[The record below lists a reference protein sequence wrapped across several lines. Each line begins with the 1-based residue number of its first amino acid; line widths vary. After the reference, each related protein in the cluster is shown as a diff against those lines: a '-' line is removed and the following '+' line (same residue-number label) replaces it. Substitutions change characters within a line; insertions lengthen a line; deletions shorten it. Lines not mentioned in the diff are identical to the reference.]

1 MALAGGGEAEGHLAY
16 ALLRKSSFERLMGE
30 AMPAASKDV
39 RERVKRLREE
49 IDHHNY
55 RYYILDSPEISD
67 AEFDRLFDELLEL
80 EAKHP
85 QLVTPD
91 SPTQRVGAPPLE
103 KFRTVRH
110 TLPMLSLNKATSE
123 EEFFDFHR
131 RVLELSGALEGKIHY
146 TVEPKFDGLAVELVY
161 RKGSFQLGSTRGDGT
176 TGEDITINLRTV
188 KTIPLHLRPD
198 GGKLPDLIEVRGEVI
213 IFKEDFEKLNKVRTK
228 AGEEPFAN
236 PRNAAAGSVR
246 QLDSKITAFRPLK
259 FFAYGIGLLKGKS
272 LSSHYRTLQY
282 LSQLGFKINPYV
294 KLCRKTIQVADHHQ
308 LILSKRDALEYDI
321 DGTVVKVD
329 SYNLQSEIGE
339 LSHSPRWAVAW
350 KFPPQQETTK
360 IEEILISVGRT
371 GALTPI
377 ALLKPVRVGGV
388 EVSRA
393 SLHNE
398 DEIARKDI
406 RVGDTVVVQRAGDV
420 IPEVVKVIASRR
432 TGKEKRFVMPR
443 SCPVCGSKVERPPGE
458 AISRC
463 TRISCPA
470 QVKERIAHFVY
481 KGAMNIEGLGFKTI
495 NQLVER
501 KMIADPAD
509 LYFLTKE
516 ELLPMERMGEKLA
529 TNILSEIEKSKTTSL
544 TRLFFSL
551 GIRNV
556 GYHLAQVLAKQFGS
570 IDNLRSQTVENL
582 TAVHEIGPVVATSI
596 HNFFE
601 DPRNLEFLEKLKKG
615 GMKFP
620 VEREIEGSLPLTG
633 KTFVLTG
640 ALEKFSREQARSAI
654 EELGGRVSSSVSR
667 KTDYVVVGT
676 DPGSKYDKAR
686 QLGIKIMEEA
696 EFVELIERHGGEV

>member
-1 MALAGGGEAEGHLAY
+1 
-16 ALLRKSSFERLMGE
+16 MGE

-55 RYYILDSPEISD
+55 RYYILDNPEISD
-67 AEFDRLFDELLEL
+67 AEYDRLFDELSKL
-80 EAKHP
+80 EAQYP
-85 QLVTPD
+85 GLVTPD

-103 KFRTVRH
+103 EFKTVRH
-110 TLPMLSLNKATSE
+110 NLPMLSLNKVTSE
-123 EEFFDFHR
+123 EEFLDFHR
-131 RVLELSGALEGKIHY
+131 RVLELSGAPEGRIHY

-213 IFKEDFEKLNKVRTK
+213 IFKEDFERLNQARAK
-228 AGEEPFAN
+228 AEEEPFAN

-246 QLDSKITAFRPLK
+246 QLDSKITASRPLK
-259 FFAYGIGLLKGKS
+259 FSAYGIGRLRGES
-272 LSSHYRTLQY
+272 LASHYKTLQY
-282 LSQLGFKINPYV
+282 LGQLGFKINPFV
-294 KLCRKTIQVADHHQ
+294 KLCRKTSEVADYHQ
-308 LILSKRDALEYDI
+308 LILSKRDMLEYDI

-329 SYNLQSEIGE
+329 SYSLQSEIGE

-360 IEEILISVGRT
+360 VEDILISVGRT

-377 ALLKPVRVGGV
+377 AALKPVRVGGV

-398 DEIARKDI
+398 DEIAKKDV

-420 IPEVVKVIASRR
+420 IPEVVKVITSKRI
-432 TGKEKRFVMPR
+432 GKEKRFVMPPT
-443 SCPVCGSKVERPPGE
+443 CPICGSRVERPPGE

-470 QVKERIAHFVY
+470 QVKERIAHFVSR
-481 KGAMNIEGLGFKTI
+481 GAMNIERLGFKTI
-495 NQLVER
+495 NQLVEK

-509 LYFLTKE
+509 LYFLTIK
-516 ELLPMERMGEKLA
+516 ELLPMERMGSKLA
-529 TNILSEIEKSKTTSL
+529 DNILSEIKKSRTPSL
-544 TRLFFSL
+544 TRLIFGL

-570 IDNLRSQTVENL
+570 IDNLKDQTLEDL
-582 TAVHEIGPVVATSI
+582 TAVHEIGPTVASSI
-596 HNFFE
+596 HSFFHE
-601 DPRNLEFLEKLKKG
+601 ERNLEFLEKLKRG
-615 GMKFP
+615 GVSFP
-620 VEREIEGSLPLTG
+620 VEKKIGGSLPLTG
-633 KTFVLTG
+633 RTFVLTG
-640 ALEKFSREQARSAI
+640 ALEKFTREQAKSAI
-654 EELGGRVSSSVSR
+654 EELGGRVSASVSR
-667 KTDYVVVGT
+667 KTDYVVVGA

-686 QLGIKIMEEA
+686 QLGLEIIEEA
-696 EFVELIERHGGEV
+696 EFVELIETHGGRV